1 MIRVVQFVCIA
12 ITALILWGL
21 KSFLVTTSEWGGP
34 QFVNGALFGAGF
46 VVIMYLLAIWI
57 DPSSRPRGSGPK
69 QD

>member
-1 MIRVVQFVCIA
+1 MVRVVQIVCIA

-21 KSFLVTTSEWGGP
+21 KSFLQTLTDWGGP
-34 QFVNGALFGAGF
+34 GFNKGF
-46 VVIMYLLAIWI
+46 VLGMAFVMIMYFIAIWI